1 MSVLVPVLPC
11 EVLAVETPVSGDPGE
26 AHEAEA
32 RLNRVSG
39 HLQQLVDTTRSA
51 CAHLSANQSLTIERV
66 ELVLSERVQRRAQA
80 ALAVSEAGS
89 SAFRS
94 YGEQI
99 ESIHSQARKI
109 EDRVSEQLAEIRG
122 CVSEAREILAML
134 QCSVQLHWNIGVPLE
149 LPRPDAD
156 YGDAAENVELR
167 ARYESQW
174 CVAALRWRSA
184 LEELQLLQRQWRSL
198 LDDRVEAERL
208 FVSKLERLSDGDALH
223 VSDSIEASAVIV
235 PAVSTSRQTT
245 IRVGAAIKPGER
257 RSHPLLTNLYGE
269 YALQLAT
276 TGKSP
281 PAEAVAQWWWRLTES
296 QRQQLIAEAPL
307 VVGNLA
313 GVPLESRV
321 AANVRSAE
329 HFANAEGISAQEA
342 DYWNRVAAGRVK
354 LVVSDPGNSRIV
366 EMIGEAGPDTV
377 RVITFLPGT
386 MSQMKHFHAGSA
398 QQVAQYLVTRSSG
411 TSVAFVYKDGS
422 WVSWLGPGANTNY
435 DRLQELGGQV
445 AEFQREVV
453 EREPSLQGD
462 SQVAIAHSAGMSVLS
477 GAELSGA
484 DFDTVMSLGGAF
496 ALRDW
501 RPDPGTDYHH
511 FQYDND
517 AINMIDGGRLWTP
530 HELNDVFQQHVFDS
544 EGLARFESHSRIAE
558 GPETNRQAL
567 DVMFDVMS
575 EVQK

>member
-11 EVLAVETPVSGDPGE
+11 EVLAVETPVSGDPAE

-156 YGDAAENVELR
+156 YGVAAENAELR

-184 LEELQLLQRQWRSL
+184 LGELQLLQRQWRSL

-223 VSDSIEASAVIV
+223 VSDSIEVSTVIV
-235 PAVSTSRQTT
+235 PAISTSRQTT

-257 RSHPLLTNLYGE
+257 RSHPLLTNLYDA

-321 AANVRSAE
+321 AANARSAE
-329 HFANAEGISAQEA
+329 YFANAEGISAQEA
-342 DYWNRVAAGRVK
+342 DYWNRVAAGRIK

-366 EMIGEAGPDTV
+366 EMIGEAGPDTA

-386 MSQMKHFHAGSA
+386 MSQMKHFYAGSA

-558 GPETNRQAL
+558 GPETNEEAL
-567 DVMFDVMS
+567 KQMLDLLKG
-575 EVQK
+575 EI

>member
-257 RSHPLLTNLYGE
+257 RSHPLLTNLYDE

-321 AANVRSAE
+321 AANARSAE
-329 HFANAEGISAQEA
+329 YFANAEGISAQEA
-342 DYWNRVAAGRVK
+342 GYWNRVAAGRVK

-366 EMIGEAGPDTV
+366 EMIGEAGPDTA

-386 MSQMKHFHAGSA
+386 MSQMKHFYAGSA

-567 DVMFDVMS
+567 DAIGIIL
-575 EVQK
+575 EELEQ

>member
-11 EVLAVETPVSGDPGE
+11 EVLAVETPVSGDPAE

-39 HLQQLVDTTRSA
+39 HLQHLVDTTRSA

-156 YGDAAENVELR
+156 YGDAAENAELR

-198 LDDRVEAERL
+198 LDDRVEAERI

-223 VSDSIEASAVIV
+223 VSDSIEVSTVIV
-235 PAVSTSRQTT
+235 PAISTSRQTT

-257 RSHPLLTNLYGE
+257 RSHPLLTNLYDE

-321 AANVRSAE
+321 AANARSAE
-329 HFANAEGISAQEA
+329 YFANAEGISAQEA

-366 EMIGEAGPDTV
+366 EMIGEAGPDTA

-386 MSQMKHFHAGSA
+386 MSQMKHFYAGSA

-558 GPETNRQAL
+558 GPETNEEAL
-567 DVMFDVMS
+567 KQMLDLLKG
-575 EVQK
+575 EI

>member
-11 EVLAVETPVSGDPGE
+11 EVLAVETPVSGDPAE

-198 LDDRVEAERL
+198 LDDRVEAERI

-223 VSDSIEASAVIV
+223 VSDSIEVSTVIV
-235 PAVSTSRQTT
+235 PAISTSRQTT

-257 RSHPLLTNLYGE
+257 RSHPLLTNLYDE

-321 AANVRSAE
+321 AANARSAE
-329 HFANAEGISAQEA
+329 YFANAEGISAQEA

-366 EMIGEAGPDTV
+366 EMIGEAGPDTA

-386 MSQMKHFHAGSA
+386 MSQMKHFYAGSA

-453 EREPSLQGD
+453 EREP
-462 SQVAIAHSAGMSVLS
+462 
-477 GAELSGA
+477 
-484 DFDTVMSLGGAF
+484 
-496 ALRDW
+496 
-501 RPDPGTDYHH
+501 
-511 FQYDND
+511 
-517 AINMIDGGRLWTP
+517 
-530 HELNDVFQQHVFDS
+530 
-544 EGLARFESHSRIAE
+544 
-558 GPETNRQAL
+558 
-567 DVMFDVMS
+567 
-575 EVQK
+575 

>member
-11 EVLAVETPVSGDPGE
+11 EVLAVETPVSGDPAE

-39 HLQQLVDTTRSA
+39 HLQHLVDTTRSA

-109 EDRVSEQLAEIRG
+109 EDRVIEQLAEIRG

-156 YGDAAENVELR
+156 YGDAAENAELR

-198 LDDRVEAERL
+198 LDDRVEAERI

-223 VSDSIEASAVIV
+223 VSDSIEVSTVIV
-235 PAVSTSRQTT
+235 PAISTSRQTT

-257 RSHPLLTNLYGE
+257 RSHPLLTNLYDE

-321 AANVRSAE
+321 AANARSAE
-329 HFANAEGISAQEA
+329 YFANAEGISAQEA

-366 EMIGEAGPDTV
+366 EMIGEAGPDTA

-386 MSQMKHFHAGSA
+386 MSQMKHFYAGSA

-453 EREPSLQGD
+453 EREPLLQGD

-558 GPETNRQAL
+558 GPETNEEAL
-567 DVMFDVMS
+567 KQMLDLLKG
-575 EVQK
+575 EI

>member
-11 EVLAVETPVSGDPGE
+11 EVLAVETPVSGDPAE

-39 HLQQLVDTTRSA
+39 HLQHLVDTTRSA

-156 YGDAAENVELR
+156 YGDAAENAELR

-223 VSDSIEASAVIV
+223 VSDSIEVSTVIV
-235 PAVSTSRQTT
+235 PAISTSRQTT

-257 RSHPLLTNLYGE
+257 RSHPLLTNLYDE

-321 AANVRSAE
+321 AANARSAE
-329 HFANAEGISAQEA
+329 YFANAEGISAQEA

-366 EMIGEAGPDTV
+366 EMIGEAGPDTA

-386 MSQMKHFHAGSA
+386 MSQMKHFYAGSA

-558 GPETNRQAL
+558 GPETNEEAL
-567 DVMFDVMS
+567 KQMLDLLKG
-575 EVQK
+575 EI

>member
-11 EVLAVETPVSGDPGE
+11 EVLAVETPVSGDPAE

-156 YGDAAENVELR
+156 YGDAAENAELR

-184 LEELQLLQRQWRSL
+184 LGELQLLQRQWRSL
-198 LDDRVEAERL
+198 LDDRVEAERI

-223 VSDSIEASAVIV
+223 VSDSIEVSTVIV
-235 PAVSTSRQTT
+235 PAISTSRQTT

-257 RSHPLLTNLYGE
+257 RSHPLLTNLYDE

-321 AANVRSAE
+321 AANARSAE
-329 HFANAEGISAQEA
+329 YFANAEGISAQEA

-366 EMIGEAGPDTV
+366 EMIGEAGPDTA

-386 MSQMKHFHAGSA
+386 MSQMKHFYAGSA

-558 GPETNRQAL
+558 GPETNEEAL
-567 DVMFDVMS
+567 KQMLDLLKG
-575 EVQK
+575 EI

>member
-11 EVLAVETPVSGDPGE
+11 EVLAVETPVSGDPAE

-39 HLQQLVDTTRSA
+39 HLQHLVDTTRSA

-80 ALAVSEAGS
+80 ALAVAEAGS

-156 YGDAAENVELR
+156 YGDAAENAELR

-198 LDDRVEAERL
+198 LDDRVEAERI

-223 VSDSIEASAVIV
+223 VSDSIEVSTVIV
-235 PAVSTSRQTT
+235 PAISTSRQTT

-257 RSHPLLTNLYGE
+257 RSHPLLTNLYDE

-321 AANVRSAE
+321 AANARSAE
-329 HFANAEGISAQEA
+329 YFANAEGISAQEA

-366 EMIGEAGPDTV
+366 EMIGEAGPDTA

-386 MSQMKHFHAGSA
+386 MSQMKHFYAGSA

-558 GPETNRQAL
+558 GPETNEEAL
-567 DVMFDVMS
+567 KQMLDLLKG
-575 EVQK
+575 EI

>member
-11 EVLAVETPVSGDPGE
+11 EVLAVETPVSGDPAE

-39 HLQQLVDTTRSA
+39 HLQHLVDTTRSA

-156 YGDAAENVELR
+156 YGDAAENAELR

-184 LEELQLLQRQWRSL
+184 LGELQLLQRQWRSL

-223 VSDSIEASAVIV
+223 VSDSIEVSTVIV
-235 PAVSTSRQTT
+235 PAISTSRQTT

-257 RSHPLLTNLYGE
+257 RSHPLLTNLYDE

-296 QRQQLIAEAPL
+296 QRQQLIAEVPL

-321 AANVRSAE
+321 AANARSAE
-329 HFANAEGISAQEA
+329 YFANAEGISAQEA

-366 EMIGEAGPDTV
+366 EMIGEAGPDTA

-386 MSQMKHFHAGSA
+386 MSQMKHFYAGSA

-558 GPETNRQAL
+558 GPETNEEAL
-567 DVMFDVMS
+567 KQMLDLLKG
-575 EVQK
+575 EI

>member
-11 EVLAVETPVSGDPGE
+11 EVLAVETPVSGDPAE

-99 ESIHSQARKI
+99 ESIHAQARKI

-156 YGDAAENVELR
+156 YGDSAENAGLR
-167 ARYESQW
+167 ARSESQW

-235 PAVSTSRQTT
+235 PAISTSRQTT

-257 RSHPLLTNLYGE
+257 RSHPLLTNLYDE

-321 AANVRSAE
+321 AANARSAE
-329 HFANAEGISAQEA
+329 HFANAEDISAQEA

-366 EMIGEAGPDTV
+366 EMIGEAGPDTA

-386 MSQMKHFHAGSA
+386 MSQMKHFYAGSA

-453 EREPSLQGD
+453 EREPLLQGD

-558 GPETNRQAL
+558 GPETNEEAL
-567 DVMFDVMS
+567 KQMRKVIED
-575 EVQK
+575 

>member
-39 HLQQLVDTTRSA
+39 HLQHLVDTTRSA

-208 FVSKLERLSDGDALH
+208 FVSKLERMSDGDALH
-223 VSDSIEASAVIV
+223 VSDSIEVSAVIV
-235 PAVSTSRQTT
+235 PAISTSRQTT

-257 RSHPLLTNLYGE
+257 RSHPLLTTLYDE

-276 TGKSP
+276 TGKPP

-307 VVGNLA
+307 VVGNLT

-321 AANVRSAE
+321 AANARSAA

-366 EMIGEAGPDTV
+366 EMIGEAGPDTA

-386 MSQMKHFHAGSA
+386 MAQMKHFYTGSA
-398 QQVAQYLVTRSSG
+398 QQVAQYLVTRSRG

-422 WVSWLGPGANTNY
+422 WASWLGPGANTNY

-445 AEFQREVV
+445 AEFQREVLG
-453 EREPSLQGD
+453 REPSLQEA

-484 DFDTVMSLGGAF
+484 DFDAVISLGGAF

-530 HELNDVFQQHVFDS
+530 HELNGVFQQHVFDS

-558 GPETNRQAL
+558 GPETNEEAL
-567 DVMFDVMS
+567 KQMRKVIED
-575 EVQK
+575 

>member
-11 EVLAVETPVSGDPGE
+11 EVLAVETPVSGDPAE

-32 RLNRVSG
+32 RLNRVSA

-66 ELVLSERVQRRAQA
+66 ELVLAERVQRRAQA

-99 ESIHSQARKI
+99 ESIHAQARQI
-109 EDRVSEQLAEIRG
+109 EDRVNEQLAEIRG
-122 CVSEAREILAML
+122 CVSEVREILAML

-156 YGDAAENVELR
+156 YGDSAENAELR

-208 FVSKLERLSDGDALH
+208 FVSKLERMSDGDALH
-223 VSDSIEASAVIV
+223 VSDSIEVSAIIV
-235 PAVSTSRQTT
+235 PAISTSRQTT
-245 IRVGAAIKPGER
+245 IRVGAAITPGER
-257 RSHPLLTNLYGE
+257 RSHPLLTNLYDE

-321 AANVRSAE
+321 AANARSAE

-366 EMIGEAGPDTV
+366 EMIGEAGPDTA

-386 MSQMKHFHAGSA
+386 MSQMKHFYAGSA

-567 DVMFDVMS
+567 DVIFDVMS
-575 EVQK
+575 EVPK

>member
-32 RLNRVSG
+32 RLNRVSA

-51 CAHLSANQSLTIERV
+51 RAHFSANQSLTIERV
-66 ELVLSERVQRRAQA
+66 ELVLSERVQLRAQA

-99 ESIHSQARKI
+99 ESIHAQARQI

-134 QCSVQLHWNIGVPLE
+134 QCSVQLHWNIGVPLK

-156 YGDAAENVELR
+156 YGDSAENAELR

-257 RSHPLLTNLYGE
+257 RSHPLLTNLYDE

-321 AANVRSAE
+321 AANARSAE

-558 GPETNRQAL
+558 GPETNEEAL
-567 DVMFDVMS
+567 KQMLDLLKG
-575 EVQK
+575 EI

>member
-11 EVLAVETPVSGDPGE
+11 EVLAVETPVSGDPAE

-39 HLQQLVDTTRSA
+39 HLQHLVDTTRSA

-156 YGDAAENVELR
+156 YGDAAENAELR

-198 LDDRVEAERL
+198 LDDRVEAERI

-223 VSDSIEASAVIV
+223 VSDSIEVSTVIV
-235 PAVSTSRQTT
+235 PAISTSRQTT

-257 RSHPLLTNLYGE
+257 RSHPLLTNLYDE

-281 PAEAVAQWWWRLTES
+281 PAEAVEQWWWRLTES

-321 AANVRSAE
+321 AANARSAE
-329 HFANAEGISAQEA
+329 YFANAEGISAQEA
-342 DYWNRVAAGRVK
+342 GYWNRVAAGRVK

-366 EMIGEAGPDTV
+366 EMIGEAGPDTA

-386 MSQMKHFHAGSA
+386 MSQMKHFYAGSA

-567 DVMFDVMS
+567 DVIFDVMS
-575 EVQK
+575 EVPK

>member
-235 PAVSTSRQTT
+235 PAVSMSRQTT
-245 IRVGAAIKPGER
+245 LRVGAAIKAGER
-257 RSHPLLTNLYGE
+257 RGHPLLAELYEE
-269 YALQLAT
+269 YALQLAA
-276 TGKSP
+276 TGKLP
-281 PAEAVAQWWWRLTES
+281 PAQAVAQWWWRLTES

-321 AANVRSAE
+321 AANARSAE

-366 EMIGEAGPDTV
+366 EMIGEAGPDTA

-386 MSQMKHFHAGSA
+386 MSQMKHFYAGSA

-567 DVMFDVMS
+567 DVIFDVMS
-575 EVQK
+575 EVPK

>member
-11 EVLAVETPVSGDPGE
+11 EVLAVETPVSGDPAE

-39 HLQQLVDTTRSA
+39 HLQHLVDTTRSA

-235 PAVSTSRQTT
+235 PAVSTSQQTT

-257 RSHPLLTNLYGE
+257 RSHPLLTNLYDE

-321 AANVRSAE
+321 AANARSAE
-329 HFANAEGISAQEA
+329 YFANAEGISAQEA

-366 EMIGEAGPDTV
+366 EMIGEAGPDTA

-386 MSQMKHFHAGSA
+386 MSQMKHFYAGSA
-398 QQVAQYLVTRSSG
+398 QQVAQYLVTRSGG

-558 GPETNRQAL
+558 GPETNEEAL
-567 DVMFDVMS
+567 KQMLDLLKG
-575 EVQK
+575 EI